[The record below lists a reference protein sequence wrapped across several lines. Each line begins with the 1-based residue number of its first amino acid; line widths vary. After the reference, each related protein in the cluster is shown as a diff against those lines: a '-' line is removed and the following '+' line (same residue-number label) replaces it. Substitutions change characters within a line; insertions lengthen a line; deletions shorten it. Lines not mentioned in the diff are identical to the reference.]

1 MRALQPLLHDVVICV
16 AAPAFAASP
25 RDGQL
30 RGLRAEGFYGH
41 DRRLL
46 HTACLL
52 IDRREPEPIGVQP
65 LGPDQVRFTSV
76 HRYPADRTDDPTVII
91 ERVRTAGRGE
101 SILLRNVGTVSRLL
115 HVELALATDLAD
127 IADVKRGRTG
137 PPVRCAAVAG
147 GLVWEAPTGRAEVR
161 AVEPDGPA
169 GAAAPHET
177 GLGPAA
183 ATSRTAFP
191 SPDAPASRTTFP
203 PVTPAPPAGRQ
214 PDTPASP
221 AGRQPDTASSPAG
234 RQPDAAAS
242 SIRPRPDGRSSSA
255 GPLPTSP
262 PGITDGPEGGTF
274 TWPRLLLRPGESR
287 QLGLTVEGG
296 AVPAPPGHPG
306 APSTGAPWSEPVVR
320 GDRRLVALVRRG
332 LGDLGALRLADPER
346 TAPDGPEDQFIAA
359 GCPWYL
365 ALFGRDSIWSARMM
379 LPLGTGLA
387 RGTLWALARRQGTA
401 HDVFREEAPGRIL
414 HELRPADAEHGH
426 GLRLPSRYY
435 GSVDATP
442 LFVTL
447 LVEAWHWGLPE
458 ADVAA
463 LLPYAERA
471 MEWVLETSAGDED
484 GLVRYYPRPGGL
496 RHQSWKDSEDAV
508 RDAAGRRIEPP
519 LALCE
524 VQGYAYQAATG
535 LAELLGARGRKEDS
549 DRLRLWARGLRKR
562 FSDAFWLDAPR
573 GPAPRYVAIAVGRG
587 LDPVSGPASNM
598 GQLLSTGILDPRGC
612 RDVAAWL
619 ASDELNSGWGLRS
632 RSAALHG
639 FNPMSYHGGSV
650 WTHDTAIAIQ
660 GLCAAGCAA
669 EASLLADGLL
679 DAAAH
684 FAYRMPELYG
694 GDARTEDSPA
704 PLAYPAACRPQG
716 WSAASGVA
724 VLSALLGL
732 RPDAGRRTFG
742 VRPTPFGPLQVSG
755 LRLAGRD
762 ISVRVDRE
770 GRSRVGGLPE
780 DWTVTPG

>member
-30 RGLRAEGFYGH
+30 RGERAEGFYGH

-46 HTACLL
+46 HTARLL

-76 HRYPADRTDDPTVII
+76 HRYPEDSTDDPTVII
-91 ERVRTAGRGE
+91 ERVRTAGAGE
-101 SILLRNVGTVSRLL
+101 SVLLRNVGIVSRLL
-115 HVELALATDLAD
+115 HVELTLATDLAD

-137 PPVRCAAVAG
+137 PAVPCTAARGGDAG
-147 GLVWEAPTGRAEVR
+147 AGTGADTSAGTGARGLVWETSSGRAEVR
-161 AVEPDGPA
+161 AVEPEGSPPLIADGPRG
-169 GAAAPHET
+169 GAF
-177 GLGPAA
+177 
-183 ATSRTAFP
+183 S
-191 SPDAPASRTTFP
+191 
-203 PVTPAPPAGRQ
+203 
-214 PDTPASP
+214 
-221 AGRQPDTASSPAG
+221 
-234 RQPDAAAS
+234 
-242 SIRPRPDGRSSSA
+242 
-255 GPLPTSP
+255 
-262 PGITDGPEGGTF
+262 
-274 TWPRLLLRPGESR
+274 WPRLRLRPGESR
-287 QLGLTVEGG
+287 LLRLTVDGG
-296 AVPAPPGHPG
+296 ATPAPPGHPG
-306 APSTGAPWSEPVVR
+306 APGAEVPWSEPVVR
-320 GDRRLVALVRRG
+320 GDHRLVALVRRG
-332 LGDLGALRLADPER
+332 LSDLRALRLADPER
-346 TAPDGPEDQFIAA
+346 TGPDGPEDQFIAA

-379 LPLGTGLA
+379 LPLGTDLA

-401 HDVFREEAPGRIL
+401 HDDVREEAPGRIL

-447 LVEAWHWGLPE
+447 LVETWHWGLPD
-458 ADVAA
+458 ADVDA
-463 LLPYAERA
+463 LLPYAEAA

-484 GLVRYYPRPGGL
+484 GLLRYYPRPGGL

-535 LAELLGARGRKEDS
+535 LAELLGSRGRADRKEQ
-549 DRLRLWARGLRKR
+549 LLLWAEGLRKR
-562 FSDAFWLDAPR
+562 FRDAFWLPSPD

-598 GQLLSTGILDPRGC
+598 GQLLSTGILDADGC

-619 ASDELNSGWGLRS
+619 ACAELNSGWGLRS
-632 RSAALHG
+632 RSAALPG

-650 WTHDTAIAIQ
+650 WTHDTAIAVQ
-660 GLCAAGCAA
+660 GLCAAGQDR
-669 EASLLADGLL
+669 EAGLLADGLL

-684 FAYRMPELYG
+684 FGYRMPELYG
-694 GDARTEDSPA
+694 GDARTQDSPA

-732 RPDAGRRTFG
+732 RPDAGRRVLQ
-742 VRPTPFGPLQVSG
+742 VRPTPFGPLKASG
-755 LRLAGRD
+755 LRLAGREF
-762 ISVRVDRE
+762 SVRVDGQ
-770 GRSRVGGLPE
+770 GRAKVSDLPPG
-780 DWTVTPG
+780 WVTDG